1 MSHHDERG
9 SDPNGGGGAYHA
21 DEELDGT
28 QRTVA
33 SKASLKDE
41 RDPSFHPQSGSEA
54 LQKISQESQGEGVV
68 GTAKKMLEEVDRQV
82 GGEYERREEGSS
94 AAAADG
100 PAVAGHDAGGGT
112 PEPRVARAQVEAEQ
126 ERFDGL
132 VNEPANPPREP
143 DLERTS

>member
-1 MSHHDERG
+1 MNETRASILR
-9 SDPNGGGGAYHA
+9 A
-21 DEELDGT
+21 D
-28 QRTVA
+28 
-33 SKASLKDE
+33 
-41 RDPSFHPQSGSEA
+41 
-54 LQKISQESQGEGVV
+54 QKLFRRSPTNPRVKEFV

-100 PAVAGHDAGGGT
+100 PPGAGHDTAGRT
-112 PEPRVARAQVEAEQ
+112 PEPPVARAQVEAEQ

-143 DLERTS
+143 GLERTS